1 MSRRRY
7 VRHRAYRSAVPSGDI
22 YISRAFRRHQA
33 QGDPAELGGAEL
45 GAERHMIEEKPI
57 TATTEEV
64 VAELRKRSAFMMVS
78 HVKPDGDTLGAGL
91 ALGLA
96 LKKLGKRV
104 HYFQQDAVPR
114 NLRFLPDTQYVTR
127 DVPADLPEDTLW
139 VFGDMSDTA
148 RAGEFLPK
156 IARENILDIDHH
168 LGNSHFGALNYVLPH
183 ECSTGTCVMHLLR
196 GLKVEVDKDI
206 ATCLLTTIM
215 TDTGGFM
222 HSNTTPEV
230 LLLSAELMNLGADK
244 EQITEEIFANKRYPA
259 LKLLG
264 RALDEARLEHD
275 GRYIW
280 SYVDEEMLKECDA
293 DGEDT
298 EEIVNHLRSVEG
310 VEVSALFKDYD
321 GDIRVSLRSSGRVNV
336 QAAAARLG
344 GGGHFRASG
353 LTFLGSLPDAVKAVD
368 AALVAEGL

>member
-1 MSRRRY
+1 M
-7 VRHRAYRSAVPSGDI
+7 I
-22 YISRAFRRHQA
+22 Q
-33 QGDPAELGGAEL
+33 Q
-45 GAERHMIEEKPI
+45 ER
-57 TATTEEV
+57 TVATTEEV
-64 VAELRKRSAFMMVS
+64 VAELLKRPAFVMVS

-104 HYFQQDAVPR
+104 HYFQQDPVPR
-114 NLRFLPDTQYVTR
+114 NLRFLPDTEFVSR
-127 DVPADLPEDTLW
+127 EIPSDLPPDTLW
-139 VFGDMSDTA
+139 VFGDMSNTS

-156 IARENILDIDHH
+156 IERENILDIDHH
-168 LGNSHFGALNYVLPH
+168 LGNDHFGALNYVLTH

-196 GLKVEVDKDI
+196 PLGVEIDADI

-222 HSNTTPEV
+222 HSNTTPDV
-230 LLLSAELMNLGADK
+230 LRVSAELMELGANK
-244 EQITEEIFANKRYPA
+244 EQITEEIFANKRLAA

-264 RALDEARLEHD
+264 RALNEAKVEHD

-280 SYVDEEMLKECDA
+280 SYIDEAMLAECQA

-310 VEVSALFKDYD
+310 VEVSALFKAYD
-321 GDIRVSLRSSGRVNV
+321 GEIRVSLRSSGRINV

-353 LTFLGSLPDAVKAVD
+353 LTFIGPLPEAVKAVKE
-368 AALVAEGL
+368 ALIAEGL

>member
-1 MSRRRY
+1 MIQN
-7 VRHRAYRSAVPSGDI
+7 PSKV
-22 YISRAFRRHQA
+22 S
-33 QGDPAELGGAEL
+33 
-45 GAERHMIEEKPI
+45 
-57 TATTEEV
+57 ATTEEV
-64 VAELRKRSAFMMVS
+64 VAELLKRAAFVMVS

-104 HYFQQDAVPR
+104 HYFQQDPVPR
-114 NLRFLPDTQYVTR
+114 NLRFLADTQFVSR
-127 DVPADLPEDTLW
+127 EIPSDLPSDALW
-139 VFGDMSDTA
+139 VFGDMSSPS
-148 RAGEFLPK
+148 RAGEFLPELR
-156 IARENILDIDHH
+156 RENILDIDHH
-168 LGNSHFGALNYVLPH
+168 LGNDHFGALNYVLTH

-196 GLKVEVDKDI
+196 KLGVKIDADI

-215 TDTGGFM
+215 TDTGGFI
-222 HSNTTPEV
+222 HSNTTPDV
-230 LLLSAELMNLGADK
+230 LSLSAELMRLGADK
-244 EQITEEIFANKRYPA
+244 EAITQEIFANKRLAA

-264 RALDEARLEHD
+264 RALGEAKVEHD

-280 SYVDEEMLKECDA
+280 SYVDQAMLAQCKA

-310 VEVSALFKDYD
+310 VEVAALFKDYD
-321 GDIRVSLRSSGRVNV
+321 GELRVSLRSSGRVNV

-353 LTFLGSLPDAVKAVD
+353 LTYNGSLAAGVRAVD
-368 AALVAEGL
+368 EALVAEGL